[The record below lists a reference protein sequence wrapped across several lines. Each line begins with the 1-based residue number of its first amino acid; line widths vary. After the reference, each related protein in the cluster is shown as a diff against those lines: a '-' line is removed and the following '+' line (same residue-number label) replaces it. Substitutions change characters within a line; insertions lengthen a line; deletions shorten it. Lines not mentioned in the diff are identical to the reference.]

1 MQNMNLKERLNDKL
15 KNETI
20 SSEIVFEVNEN
31 NKQKKNK
38 KKR

>member
-1 MQNMNLKERLNDKL
+1 MNLKERLNDKL